1 MNIQQFAEVL
11 ELATDLEAN
20 GDYKTSYEYLVSLKK
35 DIENTLKERIQEVEA
50 QPIELQLAERVHSHY
65 QYRAPNKAQYIALHG
80 AKAFEA
86 NATEVSYSKLE
97 WK

>member
-1 MNIQQFAEVL
+1 MNIQQFSEVL
-11 ELATDLEAN
+11 ELATDLETN

-35 DIENTLKERIQEVEA
+35 DIESTLKDRIQQIEA
-50 QPIELQLAERVHSHY
+50 QAIELEIAERVHSHY

-80 AKAFEA
+80 AKDFET

>member
-1 MNIQQFAEVL
+1 MNIQQFSEVL

-35 DIENTLKERIQEVEA
+35 DIESTLKDRIQQIEA
-50 QPIELQLAERVHSHY
+50 QAIELEIAERVHSHY

-80 AKAFEA
+80 AKDFET
-86 NATEVSYSKLE
+86 NATEVTYSKLE

>member
-1 MNIQQFAEVL
+1 MNIQQFSEVL
-11 ELATDLEAN
+11 ELATDLETN

-35 DIENTLKERIQEVEA
+35 DIESTLKDRIQQIEA
-50 QPIELQLAERVHSHY
+50 QAIELEVAERVHSHY

-80 AKAFEA
+80 AKDFET